1 MFQAGVKRIIPIE
14 NKERYDQC
22 VFSRGLCLKNVDRL
36 ENSLFFLQDDRQRPA
51 LEKFL
56 QNAKDDL
63 DSYETALRENTTD
76 FSSLL
81 EDKLPCKFNNM
92 LHSDAYKFPMDK
104 IE

>member
-36 ENSLFFLQDDRQRPA
+36 ENSLFLLQDERQRLA

-63 DSYETALRENTTD
+63 DVYETALRENQND
-76 FSSLL
+76 
-81 EDKLPCKFNNM
+81 FNN
-92 LHSDAYKFPMDK
+92 
-104 IE
+104 